1 MLRIE
6 ELKWLWQRCGSRWH
20 DYCNDGEFE
29 DFETQ
34 WGRTRPR
41 PPPLGRVRAVTPR
54 DNFWTTLLPF
64 LLGAT
69 TISRGQGTGV
79 LCIYINKTLAQELSV
94 RRD

>member
-1 MLRIE
+1 MI
-6 ELKWLWQRCGSRWH
+6 G
-20 DYCNDGEFE
+20 CNDGEFE

-79 LCIYINKTLAQELSV
+79 ICIYINKTLAQELSV